1 MADDGSLK
9 LSDFGESTT
18 TQNAHLPHHRDKMSK
33 KQRQH
38 FMLRCFSGCMRY
50 GVWVT
55 MAFTAILVALP
66 IVAGE
71 VFENYSVTFV
81 ITGTLIVSIFVSC
94 VFVYTVW
101 FLITKISCDANYC
114 LRYFEVPDEEEGLL
128 ARTSYHSVEYTKHV
142 TQTPNRYDTRV
153 STLDGTRDTSRK
165 VR

>member
-128 ARTSYHSVEYTKHV
+128 ART
-142 TQTPNRYDTRV
+142 
-153 STLDGTRDTSRK
+153 
-165 VR
+165 